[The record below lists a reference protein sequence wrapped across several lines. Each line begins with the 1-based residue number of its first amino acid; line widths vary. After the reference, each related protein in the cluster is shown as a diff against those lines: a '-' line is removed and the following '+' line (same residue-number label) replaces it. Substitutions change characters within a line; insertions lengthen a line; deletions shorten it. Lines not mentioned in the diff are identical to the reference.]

1 MKTEKN
7 QKKNIVLIK
16 ELSINFI
23 TIILITI
30 AICGLTYVLN
40 RPVSEIIRNSIII
53 SWGSLVIVFLW
64 YHNKFYNNLEYDNS
78 QHPLRFLIVYIIC
91 FTVSVGMIFAPA
103 SSWVFLSIMVVLSMF
118 SNTLIGLTA
127 GSVLLLITTSLSI
140 NGTMYIF
147 FLYFMIGL
155 IGVSLFHNLG
165 LDFQIAGP
173 LVISGVA
180 SVIMQTA
187 FIVIFENQPF
197 EMNVMFMPLL
207 NLFINMVLLF
217 IILIYFSRLS
227 MYLLQDKYSDIND
240 QEFPLMA
247 ELKKNHKDKYYEAI
261 HTAYLGERIA
271 RKLNMNDKAVKGCC
285 YYYKIGDETRETED
299 GSIVTISEYY
309 DFPDELTA
317 LIEECRQEKYGS
329 KEACVVL
336 TSNKVIRS
344 ILISQ
349 TTLQN
354 KQITY
359 TNIIEAIFQKM
370 IHTDLLENCDI
381 SIRELN
387 IMKKTFIEENLY
399 YDFLH

>member
-1 MKTEKN
+1 
-7 QKKNIVLIK
+7 
-16 ELSINFI
+16 
-23 TIILITI
+23 
-30 AICGLTYVLN
+30 
-40 RPVSEIIRNSIII
+40 
-53 SWGSLVIVFLW
+53 
-64 YHNKFYNNLEYDNS
+64 
-78 QHPLRFLIVYIIC
+78 
-91 FTVSVGMIFAPA
+91 
-103 SSWVFLSIMVVLSMF
+103 MVVLSMF
-118 SNTLIGLTA
+118 SNTTIGLTA
-127 GSVLLLITTSLSI
+127 GSVLLLYTTGLAT

-147 FLYFMIGL
+147 FLYFMISL

-197 EMNVMFMPLL
+197 GMNVMFMPLL

-299 GSIVTISEYY
+299 GSIVPISEYY

-349 TTLQN
+349 TTMQN

-381 SIRELN
+381 SIHELN

-399 YDFLH
+399 YDFLR